1 MIGTIICAL
10 VEWHQISRSGISA
23 TGRRHRS
30 ENGAGLFWWRRLA
43 PWRLPEDFPQPIPW
57 CIGPAASITRWSCL
71 VRSTW
76 CLTTRLGAVEARR
89 YRGATGDQSRLGQ
102 SRKGDLPDPFRADGF
117 QATL

>member
-76 CLTTRLGAVEARR
+76 CLTTRWVQLKP
-89 YRGATGDQSRLGQ
+89 GDTVVQ
-102 SRKGDLPDPFRADGF
+102 
-117 QATL
+117 QATNHAWVNHAKETCRILFVLMDSRQP